1 MRALGGDSYK
11 WLPVANFSGSSSP
24 EIKVAPLS
32 TTVYTIEMEDKVCNE
47 IEVMRTE
54 IKVNALPK
62 IALSKSNHVD
72 CSKTISQLSATGG
85 SNFEWA
91 PTEFLSNRFI
101 AQPIAFP
108 NTPTRFYV
116 TVTSEEGC
124 KAKDSILVNVTNT
137 RNESFH
143 IPNAFTPNNDGKN
156 DCFGVR
162 YWGRAEDFTLNIF
175 NRWGEKVFSTKSPSD
190 CWNGIYKGIQQPGGV
205 YVYYITGKTF
215 CGTIT
220 RKGTITLLR

>member
-162 YWGRAEDFTLNIF
+162 YWG
-175 NRWGEKVFSTKSPSD
+175 
-190 CWNGIYKGIQQPGGV
+190 
-205 YVYYITGKTF
+205 
-215 CGTIT
+215 
-220 RKGTITLLR
+220 